1 MAILYYVKVT
11 NPNNVALFPPSLAS
25 GTTYDNT
32 LTAALVNTP
41 GYSGANGSSVHL
53 FDDMAA
59 LTAFTNAVTLSG
71 ANLTAMNEWKTANN
85 ITIEYSV
92 LGLTSTE
99 DTPPTPLGN

>member
-11 NPNNVALFPPSLAS
+11 NPNNVALFPPSLSS

-32 LTAALVNTP
+32 LTAALAYLP
-41 GYSGANGSSVHL
+41 GFSSADGSSVHI
-53 FDDMAA
+53 FSDMSA
-59 LTAFTNAVTLSG
+59 LTAFTTAVALSG
-71 ANLTAMNEWKTANN
+71 ANLAAMNEWKTANN

-92 LGLTSTE
+92 LGLTATA